1 MMSWFPVNISNFIYA
16 IQSGFFGGLQND
28 ANVLGDSST
37 APPSVT
43 TTTPNIDQ
51 SKSSTSVVHLVTT
64 CVLYL
69 NTIINP
75 MIYAMSASSMRNRI
89 LTSIRPR
96 PGIHGPFWSVRRDIP
111 TGTGRSV
118 DPWPRQNSSLGSI
131 SEKTKE
137 LSKGSS
143 DLEQPSAQ
151 TTGSY
156 TKIGQSGDSW

>member
-16 IQSGFFGGLQND
+16 IQSGFFGGLPSND
-28 ANVLGDSST
+28 SGLGDSST
-37 APPSVT
+37 APPPVT
-43 TTTPNIDQ
+43 TTTPDQ

-96 PGIHGPFWSVRRDIP
+96 
-111 TGTGRSV
+111 
-118 DPWPRQNSSLGSI
+118 QNSSLGSI

-137 LSKGSS
+137 LSQGSS
-143 DLEQPSAQ
+143 DPDHEHFGNLGGHQ
-151 TTGSY
+151 TWTVRRSLISSIDGHRGSQDKSEVSELR
-156 TKIGQSGDSW
+156 TESLKSN

>member
-28 ANVLGDSST
+28 SSGLGDSST

-96 PGIHGPFWSVRRDIP
+96 LGIHGPIWPSGRCILAY
-111 TGTGRSV
+111 RSV

-143 DLEQPSAQ
+143 DQEQPRARA
-151 TTGSY
+151 
-156 TKIGQSGDSW
+156 

>member
-16 IQSGFFGGLQND
+16 IQSGFFGGLPTND
-28 ANVLGDSST
+28 PNAIGDSST

-96 PGIHGPFWSVRRDIP
+96 PGINGPSRSFSSCGPVRRSLNKTKFISGINFWKDKRIKFGISGLSWP
-111 TGTGRSV
+111 KERVV
-118 DPWPRQNSSLGSI
+118 DP
-131 SEKTKE
+131 
-137 LSKGSS
+137 
-143 DLEQPSAQ
+143 LEPKCSQ
-151 TTGSY
+151 TSPEIPG
-156 TKIGQSGDSW
+156 K

>member
-28 ANVLGDSST
+28 ANGLGDSST

-75 MIYAMSASSMRNRI
+75 MIYAMSASSIRNRI
-89 LTSIRPR
+89 LTSIRPS
-96 PGIHGPFWSVRRDIP
+96 PGIHGLLWPSSWCFV
-111 TGTGRSV
+111 TCRSV

-143 DLEQPSAQ
+143 DLEQPRARA
-151 TTGSY
+151 
-156 TKIGQSGDSW
+156 

>member
-28 ANVLGDSST
+28 ANGLGDSST

-43 TTTPNIDQ
+43 TTAPNIDQ

-96 PGIHGPFWSVRRDIP
+96 LGIHGPLWP
-111 TGTGRSV
+111 LGRCILTYLSV

-143 DLEQPSAQ
+143 DLDQPRARA
-151 TTGSY
+151 
-156 TKIGQSGDSW
+156 